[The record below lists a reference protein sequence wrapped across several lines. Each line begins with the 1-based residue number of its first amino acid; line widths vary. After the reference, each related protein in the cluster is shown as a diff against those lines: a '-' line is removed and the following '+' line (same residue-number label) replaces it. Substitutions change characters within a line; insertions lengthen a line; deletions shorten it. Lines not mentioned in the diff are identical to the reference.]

1 MAAPPRTTASE
12 GGGGNVLTQKLGPL
26 ATWVWLLIG
35 TVLVVLYYVIAKWKS
50 GKTTPAAASS
60 TAPTTNQSQ
69 VPDYIV
75 QNYLGNTPSGSS
87 TPPPA
92 TSTTATT
99 PPPTTTSTAT
109 PPASTTSTA
118 KTAPPPSPAVP
129 AAPKPAAQ
137 QYTVVTVVPFA
148 DPAPWNSTLWGIA
161 THYNVPGGYQAL
173 AKLNNISDPNL
184 IHPGQQIRVPT

>member
-1 MAAPPRTTASE
+1 MAAPPRGGPPE

-35 TVLVVLYYVIAKWKS
+35 TTAVVIYYVIAKWKQ
-50 GKTTPAAASS
+50 GKTTAATPAAS
-60 TAPTTNQSQ
+60 PTTSASQ

-75 QNYLGNTPSGSS
+75 QNYLGNTPTGA

-92 TSTTATT
+92 PPPAPPPPPPPPPT
-99 PPPTTTSTAT
+99 PPPT
-109 PPASTTSTA
+109 PPP
-118 KTAPPPSPAVP
+118 APPPKPPPAPP
-129 AAPKPAAQ
+129 AAPPKPPAQ
-137 QYTVVTVVPFA
+137 QYTTVTVVPFGN
-148 DPAPWNSTLWGIA
+148 PAPWNSTLWGIA

-173 AKLNNISDPNL
+173 AKLNNISNPNL